1 MRIQTDNRENWNDLK
16 LNLHLRSS
24 NRLSRSV
31 CLRMLRKCRAAATFA
46 IEKEI
51 NGEKKKYTNKQL
63 KEAISERIK

>member
-1 MRIQTDNRENWNDLK
+1 
-16 LNLHLRSS
+16 
-24 NRLSRSV
+24 
-31 CLRMLRKCRAAATFA
+31 MLRKCRAAATFA